1 MRVPSAGIMPSCWS
15 RSSWFP
21 LVFGAALVVF
31 TAGNAGP
38 NQDRRQAGSSSC
50 FGGFDLYFV
59 LDK

>member
-21 LVFGAALVVF
+21 VVFGAALVVF